1 MEPNTSSTS
10 LPQMPE
16 KFASVI
22 DDFLSDLSTTFP
34 EYSQSWAALQSK
46 EKQDI
51 YQYCLT
57 VYPERFFDILYQN
70 DDIYKVDSLAN
81 TFFLPGIDFKI
92 LFSVKDIS
100 ENTKKTMW
108 KYLQLILIT
117 IMGSVKNTSSFGEA
131 ASLFEGID
139 EAELHTKLSETIN
152 SLGDFF
158 KGLSENI
165 GEGSTR
171 GDEGAAGTE
180 AFEKMFEKM
189 AESIPSDFGMGTN
202 EESKSSF
209 DMPNAED
216 LHDHIKGIFNG
227 KIGSLAKELAEELS
241 GDVMDMFGDGPG
253 GEVKSTSDIF
263 KKMMKNP
270 KKIVELIKKIGSKI
284 DDKMKSG
291 NISQEEMMKEA
302 SELMSKMK
310 GMGNEKQFQEMMQN
324 MMKTMGGM
332 GGMGSGGKA
341 KFDMNKMNS
350 MLSKSNSRQKML
362 SKLEKRRKEMAAAS
376 TVAPTEMPTIPTDYI
391 LEQSTKPGE
400 YVFKLTGESD
410 GVQEKSF
417 APSPLMKS
425 TSAPTNHTTTVTE
438 NWLDDDVPAKTKSTS
453 SSHKSKSKKGGKKGG
468 K

>member
-1 MEPNTSSTS
+1 MDTKTSP
-10 LPQMPE
+10 PQMPE
-16 KFASVI
+16 KFSSVI
-22 DDFLSDLSTTFP
+22 DDFLADLSTTFP
-34 EYSQSWAALQSK
+34 EYSDSWTALKSK
-46 EKQDI
+46 EQTEL

-57 VYPERFFDILYQN
+57 IYPERFFDILYQN
-70 DDIYKVDSLAN
+70 DDIFKVDSLAN
-81 TFFLPGIDFKI
+81 TFFLPGVDFKI
-92 LFSVKDIS
+92 LFSVKDIT

-117 IMGSVKNTSSFGEA
+117 IMSSVKNTSSFGEA

-139 EAELHTKLSETIN
+139 ESELHTKLAETIN

-158 KGLSENI
+158 KGLSAEQ
-165 GEGSTR
+165 GEQSGQQ
-171 GDEGAAGTE
+171 GEQGGQAGNTE
-180 AFEKMFEKM
+180 AFEEMFKKM
-189 AESIPSDFGMGTN
+189 AESIPADFGMGMGMEG
-202 EESKSSF
+202 EESESKPF

-227 KIGSLAKELAEELS
+227 KIGSLAKELADELS
-241 GDVMDMFGDGPG
+241 GDVMDMFGEGPG
-253 GEVKSTSDIF
+253 GELKSTSDIF
-263 KKMMKNP
+263 KKMMKDP

-332 GGMGSGGKA
+332 AGMGGKA

-350 MLSKSNSRQKML
+350 MMAKTSSRQKML
-362 SKLEKRRKEMAAAS
+362 DKLEKRRKEMAAS
-376 TVAPTEMPTIPTDYI
+376 SSSVPGSTIPTDYI
-391 LEQSTKPGE
+391 LEQSAKPNE
-400 YVFKLTGESD
+400 YVFKLTGETD
-410 GVQEKSF
+410 GVQEKSV
-417 APSPLMKS
+417 APKSNAVANANVNDDWLTEEPAKSKS
-425 TSAPTNHTTTVTE
+425 TST
-438 NWLDDDVPAKTKSTS
+438 
-453 SSHKSKSKKGGKKGG
+453 KSKSKKGGKKGG

>member
-1 MEPNTSSTS
+1 MDTKTTP
-10 LPQMPE
+10 PQMPE
-16 KFASVI
+16 KFSSVI
-22 DDFLSDLSTTFP
+22 DDFLADLSTTFP
-34 EYSQSWAALQSK
+34 EYSDSWNALKSK
-46 EKQDI
+46 EQTEI

-57 VYPERFFDILYQN
+57 IYPERFFDILYQN
-70 DDIYKVDSLAN
+70 DDIFKVDSLAN
-81 TFFLPGIDFKI
+81 TFFLPGVDFRI
-92 LFSVKDIS
+92 LFSVKDIT

-117 IMGSVKNTSSFGEA
+117 IMSSIKSTSSFGEA

-139 EAELHTKLSETIN
+139 ESELHTKLSETIN

-158 KGLSENI
+158 KGLSAEHGEN
-165 GEGSTR
+165 GEHGEQSA
-171 GDEGAAGTE
+171 EAGNTE
-180 AFEKMFEKM
+180 AFEEMFKKM
-189 AESIPSDFGMGTN
+189 AESIPADFGMGTGTAAEG
-202 EESKSSF
+202 EESESKPF

-227 KIGSLAKELAEELS
+227 KIGSLAKELADELS
-241 GDVMDMFGDGPG
+241 GEVMDMFGEGTG

-270 KKIVELIKKIGSKI
+270 KKIVDLIKKIGSKI

-332 GGMGSGGKA
+332 AGGGKA

-350 MLSKSNSRQKML
+350 MMAKTSSRQKML
-362 SKLEKRRKEMAAAS
+362 DKLEKRRAAAAS
-376 TVAPTEMPTIPTDYI
+376 SSAHVSTIPTDYI
-391 LEQSTKPGE
+391 LEQSVKPNE
-400 YVFKLTGESD
+400 YVFKMTSETE

-417 APSPLMKS
+417 APKS
-425 TSAPTNHTTTVTE
+425 AASAGGTDDWLTE
-438 NWLDDDVPAKTKSTS
+438 EPAKTKSS
-453 SSHKSKSKKGGKKGG
+453 SNKSKTKKGGKKGG

>member
-1 MEPNTSSTS
+1 MDTKTSP
-10 LPQMPE
+10 PQMPE
-16 KFASVI
+16 KFSSVI
-22 DDFLSDLSTTFP
+22 DDFLADLSTTFP
-34 EYSQSWAALQSK
+34 EYSDSWNTLKSK
-46 EKQDI
+46 EQTEI

-57 VYPERFFDILYQN
+57 IYPERFFDILYQN
-70 DDIYKVDSLAN
+70 DDIFKIDSITN
-81 TFFLPGIDFKI
+81 TFFLPSVDFKI
-92 LFSVKDIS
+92 LFSVKDIT

-117 IMGSVKNTSSFGEA
+117 IMSNIKNTSSFGEA

-139 EAELHTKLSETIN
+139 ESELHTKLSETIN

-158 KGLSENI
+158 KGLSAENLN
-165 GEGSTR
+165 GEHGQQSGKG
-171 GDEGAAGTE
+171 GDTE

-189 AESIPSDFGMGTN
+189 AESIPSDFEMGG
-202 EESKSSF
+202 EESKSF

-241 GDVMDMFGDGPG
+241 EDVMDMFGEGQG

-270 KKIVELIKKIGSKI
+270 KKIVDLIKKIGSKI

-310 GMGNEKQFQEMMQN
+310 GMGGEKQFQDMMQN

-332 GGMGSGGKA
+332 GGMGGGGKA

-350 MLSKSNSRQKML
+350 MMSKNSSRQKML
-362 SKLEKRRKEMAAAS
+362 DKLEKRRKEMAAS
-376 TVAPTEMPTIPTDYI
+376 SSSVPTTIPTDYI
-391 LEQSTKPGE
+391 LEQSAKPNE
-400 YVFKLTGESD
+400 YVFKLTGEND
-410 GVQEKSF
+410 AVQEKSF
-417 APSPLMKS
+417 APPSSSNTTDDWLDNEPVTKPKS
-425 TSAPTNHTTTVTE
+425 TASK
-438 NWLDDDVPAKTKSTS
+438 L
-453 SSHKSKSKKGGKKGG
+453 KSKKGGKKG

>member
-1 MEPNTSSTS
+1 MDTKTSP
-10 LPQMPE
+10 PQMPE
-16 KFASVI
+16 KFSSVI
-22 DDFLSDLSTTFP
+22 DDFLADLSTTFP
-34 EYSQSWAALQSK
+34 EYSDSWAALKSK
-46 EKQDI
+46 EQTEI

-57 VYPERFFDILYQN
+57 IYPERFFDILYQN
-70 DDIYKVDSLAN
+70 DDIFKVDSLAN

-92 LFSVKDIS
+92 LFSVKDIT

-117 IMGSVKNTSSFGEA
+117 IMSSVKNTSSFGEA

-139 EAELHTKLSETIN
+139 ESELHTKLAETIN

-158 KGLSENI
+158 KGLSAEHGEQS
-165 GEGSTR
+165 GEGEQ
-171 GDEGAAGTE
+171 GEHAGNTE
-180 AFEKMFEKM
+180 AFEEMFKKM
-189 AESIPSDFGMGTN
+189 AESIPADFGMGMGTGTGAGG
-202 EESKSSF
+202 EESESKPF

-227 KIGSLAKELAEELS
+227 KIGSLAKELADELS
-241 GDVMDMFGDGPG
+241 GDVMDMFGEGPG
-253 GEVKSTSDIF
+253 GEMKSTSDIF

-332 GGMGSGGKA
+332 AGMGGKA

-350 MLSKSNSRQKML
+350 MMAKTSSRQKML
-362 SKLEKRRKEMAAAS
+362 DKLEKRRAATS
-376 TVAPTEMPTIPTDYI
+376 SVPGSTIPTDYI
-391 LEQSTKPGE
+391 LEQSAKPNE
-400 YVFKLTGESD
+400 YVFKLTGETD
-410 GVQEKSF
+410 GVQEKSV
-417 APSPLMKS
+417 APKSNALANANVNDDWLTEEPAKPKS
-425 TSAPTNHTTTVTE
+425 TSN
-438 NWLDDDVPAKTKSTS
+438 
-453 SSHKSKSKKGGKKGG
+453 KSKSKKGGKKGG

>member
-1 MEPNTSSTS
+1 MDTKTSP
-10 LPQMPE
+10 PQMPE
-16 KFASVI
+16 KFSSVI
-22 DDFLSDLSTTFP
+22 DDFLADLSTTFP
-34 EYSQSWAALQSK
+34 EYSDSWSALKSK
-46 EKQDI
+46 EQTEL

-57 VYPERFFDILYQN
+57 IYPERFFDILYQN
-70 DDIYKVDSLAN
+70 DDIFKVDSLAN
-81 TFFLPGIDFKI
+81 TFFLPGVDFKI
-92 LFSVKDIS
+92 LFSVKDIT

-117 IMGSVKNTSSFGEA
+117 IMSSVKNTSSFGEA

-139 EAELHTKLSETIN
+139 ESELHTKLAETIN

-158 KGLSENI
+158 KGLSAEQ
-165 GEGSTR
+165 GEQSGQQ
-171 GDEGAAGTE
+171 GEQGEQAGNTE
-180 AFEKMFEKM
+180 AFEEMFKKMT
-189 AESIPSDFGMGTN
+189 ESIPADFGMGMGTEG
-202 EESKSSF
+202 EESDSKPF

-227 KIGSLAKELAEELS
+227 KIGSLAKELADELS
-241 GDVMDMFGDGPG
+241 GDVMDMFGEGPG
-253 GEVKSTSDIF
+253 GELKSTSDIF
-263 KKMMKNP
+263 KKMMKDP

-332 GGMGSGGKA
+332 AGMGGKA

-350 MLSKSNSRQKML
+350 MMAKTSSRQKML
-362 SKLEKRRKEMAAAS
+362 DKLEKRRKEMAAS
-376 TVAPTEMPTIPTDYI
+376 SSSVPGSTIPTDYI
-391 LEQSTKPGE
+391 LEQSAKPNE
-400 YVFKLTGESD
+400 YVFKLTGETD
-410 GVQEKSF
+410 GVQEKSV
-417 APSPLMKS
+417 AQKSNAVANANVNDDWLTEEPAKSKS
-425 TSAPTNHTTTVTE
+425 TST
-438 NWLDDDVPAKTKSTS
+438 
-453 SSHKSKSKKGGKKGG
+453 KSKSKKGGKKGG

>member
-1 MEPNTSSTS
+1 MDTKTSP
-10 LPQMPE
+10 PQMPE
-16 KFASVI
+16 KFSSVI
-22 DDFLSDLSTTFP
+22 DDFLADLSTTFP
-34 EYSQSWAALQSK
+34 EYLDSWNTLKSK
-46 EKQDI
+46 EQTEI

-57 VYPERFFDILYQN
+57 IYPERFFDILYQN
-70 DDIYKVDSLAN
+70 DDIFKIDSITN
-81 TFFLPGIDFKI
+81 TFFLPGVDFKI
-92 LFSVKDIS
+92 LFSVKDIT

-117 IMGSVKNTSSFGEA
+117 IMSNIKSTSSFGEA

-139 EAELHTKLSETIN
+139 ESELHTKLSETIN

-158 KGLSENI
+158 KGLSAEQLNGEHGEQGEQT
-165 GEGSTR
+165 GEGV
-171 GDEGAAGTE
+171 DKE

-189 AESIPSDFGMGTN
+189 AESIPSDFGMGMGMGG
-202 EESKSSF
+202 EESESKTF

-241 GDVMDMFGDGPG
+241 EDVMDMFGEGQG

-270 KKIVELIKKIGSKI
+270 KKIVDLIKKIGSKI

-310 GMGNEKQFQEMMQN
+310 GMGGEKQFQDMMQN

-332 GGMGSGGKA
+332 AGGGKA

-350 MLSKSNSRQKML
+350 MMSKNNSRQKML
-362 SKLEKRRKEMAAAS
+362 EKLEKRRKEMAAS
-376 TVAPTEMPTIPTDYI
+376 SSSVPTTIPTDYI
-391 LEQSTKPGE
+391 LEQSAKPNE
-400 YVFKLTGESD
+400 YVFKLTGEND
-410 GVQEKSF
+410 AVQEKSF
-417 APSPLMKS
+417 APPSTSNPTDNWLENEPVTKPKS
-425 TSAPTNHTTTVTE
+425 TAS
-438 NWLDDDVPAKTKSTS
+438 
-453 SSHKSKSKKGGKKGG
+453 KSKSKKGGKKG